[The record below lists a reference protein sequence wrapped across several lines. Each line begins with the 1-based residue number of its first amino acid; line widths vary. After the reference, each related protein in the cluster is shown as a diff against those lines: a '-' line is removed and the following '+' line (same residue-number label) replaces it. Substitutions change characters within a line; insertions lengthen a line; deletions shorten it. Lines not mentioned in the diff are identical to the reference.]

1 MVAERSMGWGD
12 QEEAGL
18 TGLESGR
25 DSAGGMWLRP
35 PGPHAGGPGFI
46 PGLGT
51 RAHVAEE
58 RGHRPSA
65 QIPHAAV
72 NIDEPECLS

>member
-1 MVAERSMGWGD
+1 MTVYRKV
-12 QEEAGL
+12 
-18 TGLESGR
+18 
-25 DSAGGMWLRP
+25 AGGQVAKTSQSPCR
-35 PGPHAGGPGFI
+35 GPGFI

>member
-25 DSAGGMWLRP
+25 DSAGGMWRRLHVGAVGSYCRFLR
-35 PGPHAGGPGFI
+35 
-46 PGLGT
+46 
-51 RAHVAEE
+51 RE
-58 RGHRPSA
+58 
-65 QIPHAAV
+65 
-72 NIDEPECLS
+72 